1 MKKEK
6 ILKEEKDKD
15 NKKIFISKI
24 WIKLKKFILKKYEQH
39 LKNYIKELSLK
50 VDLYFLLIILILSSL
65 SIYILDNNIKKNLII
80 LIIYICLFIYL
91 FGIRNDSNS
100 KKITEFDIILF
111 PTNIFSILLIFTF
124 LFIDLNKNN
133 LSLQDIFFDIL
144 LIISIILDFILL
156 VYRINLYNKLNT
168 PIKCDIQDKSQEIN
182 KEVYTLSEILY
193 SPNPNNEEIT
203 DYSEYYLNDSNLKNI
218 EIIDNDKIDSDL
230 FIRTQFVDNL
240 HYSITSTSNYSDSFS
255 IGVVGEWGSGKSS
268 IIYLTIKELIKEN
281 INNYII
287 IDDFD
292 PWAIKSQDALI
303 LAMYNT
309 IMDALGENISYFKR
323 KKVQNAL
330 INITTNIPYI
340 GKGLGNYF
348 ENRID
353 DYSEYKE
360 IKSDLEEKLEKSDKR
375 LIFIIDNLDRMNS
388 ENVLFLLTLIGT
400 LFKLP
405 NITYIVAYD
414 KKRLNKIFRTDKI
427 DPQYIKKIVTKE
439 IVVPKIPNSLKEVIF
454 AQCLQNCI
462 NFKSSYQLSLITEKK
477 DDIEEIHEE
486 ILNEVASKFNN
497 IREFIRFLNFIIYD
511 INDTFLDRWDFLIIK
526 TIEFL
531 DHGLYNKLSKNKRF
545 ITRKIA
551 KNDLEQYKSLKELN
565 LTENFN
571 LIQKLSKK
579 EKDFFEQIKES
590 NFFDLLKLLSLN
602 STFFYNL
609 GLTNPEELY
618 PICEPN
624 SDALI
629 FSIFNISRF
638 DDYFSHSIY
647 SKELKE
653 ITKSFKIEN
662 NIEFSNIKEFF
673 DTNNRYLEKKYLVS
687 LNRFLVLITN
697 KKDKNKK
704 LKMNLFYYFID
715 KILFYQKKDLNLYV
729 IVVGILDSLFGL
741 NRELLSEGEE
751 EEITEQDMYYC
762 SNTIKNFLQDIK
774 SEDSI
779 IAKRT
784 IEFIKEAVEIEYN
797 FMINEIYTKVLKMAL
812 DELEKENI
820 NNK

>member
-1 MKKEK
+1 MDKEK
-6 ILKEEKDKD
+6 ETSNKPNFIKE
-15 NKKIFISKI
+15 
-24 WIKLKKFILKKYEQH
+24 KYKSI
-39 LKNYIKELSLK
+39 KNYINSIKYYIELK
-50 VDLYFLLIILILSSL
+50 KKINFHFIIILSVLIVIFYYLFKDAIFSIINNIKSNFNNKYSLQLNLELLYNIPTILFILLSFYFIIFCKNHITSKNINIIDKIIIITMIFSFVCTVAIDTQILLGLFISL
-65 SIYILDNNIKKNLII
+65 ITLIVRFILYKKANNTKNDNNIKTLWDIYTGNINDTDLKNLKIE
-80 LIIYICLFIYL
+80 
-91 FGIRNDSNS
+91 DS
-100 KKITEFDIILF
+100 
-111 PTNIFSILLIFTF
+111 
-124 LFIDLNKNN
+124 
-133 LSLQDIFFDIL
+133 
-144 LIISIILDFILL
+144 
-156 VYRINLYNKLNT
+156 
-168 PIKCDIQDKSQEIN
+168 
-182 KEVYTLSEILY
+182 
-193 SPNPNNEEIT
+193 
-203 DYSEYYLNDSNLKNI
+203 
-218 EIIDNDKIDSDL
+218 DKIEHDL
-230 FIRTQFVDNL
+230 FERTQFVDNL
-240 HYSITSTSNYSDSFS
+240 HYSITSTSNYSDNFS
-255 IGVVGEWGSGKSS
+255 IGVVGEWGSGKST
-268 IIYLTIKELIKEN
+268 IINFAKQELKDEKDL
-281 INNYII
+281 II

-303 LAMYNT
+303 LAIYNT
-309 IMDALGENISYFKR
+309 IIENLGKNISYFKR

-330 INITTNIPYI
+330 VNISTNIPYI
-340 GKGLGNYF
+340 GKGIGSFF

-360 IKSDLEEKLEKSDKR
+360 IKADLEEKLENFDKR

-405 NITYIVAYD
+405 NVTYIVAYD
-414 KKRLNKIFRTDKI
+414 KKRLKKIFITDKI
-427 DPQYIKKIVTKE
+427 DPQYIEKIVTKE
-439 IVVPKIPNSLKEVIF
+439 IVVPKIPNLLKEVIF
-454 AQCLQNCI
+454 TQCLKNCI
-462 NFKSSYQLSLITEKK
+462 NFKSSYQLSVITEKK

-486 ILNEVASKFNN
+486 ILSKVATKFNN
-497 IREFIRFLNFIIYD
+497 IREFIRFLNYIVYD

-531 DHGLYNKLSKNKRF
+531 DYGLFNKLSKNKRF

-551 KNDLEQYKSLKELN
+551 KKDLEQYKSLKELN
-565 LTENFN
+565 LTKNLN

-609 GLTNPEELY
+609 DLTNTEELY

-638 DDYFSHSIY
+638 DDYFSHSVY

-653 ITKSFKIEN
+653 ITKSFTIEN
-662 NIEFSNIKEFF
+662 NIEFSHIKEFF
-673 DTNNRYLEKKYLVS
+673 DTNNRYLKKKYLVS
-687 LNRFLVLITN
+687 LNRFLVLRTN

-715 KILFYQKKDLNLYV
+715 KILFYQKKDFNLYV

-784 IEFIKEAVEIEYN
+784 FEFIKEAVEIEYN

>member
-1 MKKEK
+1 MDKEK
-6 ILKEEKDKD
+6 KYFKELKKKVNFHFIIILSVLIVIFYYLFKDAIISIIDYFLKD
-15 NKKIFISKI
+15 FNNKYLLQKNYELVKTIPKILYIILLIYIFIFCKNHITSKNI
-24 WIKLKKFILKKYEQH
+24 NIIDKIIIITMIFSFFCTVAIDTQILLGLFISLITLIVRFILYKKANNT
-39 LKNYIKELSLK
+39 KN
-50 VDLYFLLIILILSSL
+50 
-65 SIYILDNNIKKNLII
+65 DNNIKTLWDIYTGNINDTDLKNL
-80 LIIYICLFIYL
+80 
-91 FGIRNDSNS
+91 
-100 KKITEFDIILF
+100 KIEDI
-111 PTNIFSILLIFTF
+111 
-124 LFIDLNKNN
+124 
-133 LSLQDIFFDIL
+133 
-144 LIISIILDFILL
+144 
-156 VYRINLYNKLNT
+156 
-168 PIKCDIQDKSQEIN
+168 
-182 KEVYTLSEILY
+182 
-193 SPNPNNEEIT
+193 
-203 DYSEYYLNDSNLKNI
+203 
-218 EIIDNDKIDSDL
+218 DKIEYDL
-230 FIRTQFVDNL
+230 FERTQFVDNL
-240 HYSITSTSNYSDSFS
+240 HYSITSTSNYSENFS
-255 IGVVGEWGSGKSS
+255 IGVVGEWGSGKST
-268 IIYLTIKELIKEN
+268 IINFAKQELKDEKDL
-281 INNYII
+281 II

-303 LAMYNT
+303 LAIYNT
-309 IMDALGENISYFKR
+309 IIENLGKNISYFKR

-330 INITTNIPYI
+330 VNISTNIPYI
-340 GKGLGNYF
+340 GKGIGSFF

-360 IKSDLEEKLEKSDKR
+360 IKADLEEKLENFDKR

-405 NITYIVAYD
+405 NVTYIVAYD
-414 KKRLNKIFRTDKI
+414 KKRLKKIFITDKI
-427 DPQYIKKIVTKE
+427 DPQYIEKIVTKE
-439 IVVPKIPNSLKEVIF
+439 IVVPKIPNLLKEVIF
-454 AQCLQNCI
+454 TQCLKNCI
-462 NFKSSYQLSLITEKK
+462 NFKSSYQLSVITEKK

-486 ILNEVASKFNN
+486 ILSKVATKFNN
-497 IREFIRFLNFIIYD
+497 IREFIRFLNYIVYD

-531 DHGLYNKLSKNKRF
+531 DYGLFNKLSKNKRF

-551 KNDLEQYKSLKELN
+551 KKDLEQYKSLKELN

-609 GLTNPEELY
+609 DLTDPEELY
-618 PICEPN
+618 TICEPN

-638 DDYFSHSIY
+638 DDYFSHSVY

-653 ITKSFKIEN
+653 ITKSFTIEN
-662 NIEFSNIKEFF
+662 NIEFSHIKEFF

-715 KILFYQKKDLNLYV
+715 KILFYQKKDFNLYV

-741 NRELLSEGEE
+741 NRELLSEGEEE

>member
-1 MKKEK
+1 MEKEK
-6 ILKEEKDKD
+6 KYFKE
-15 NKKIFISKI
+15 
-24 WIKLKKFILKKYEQH
+24 LKK
-39 LKNYIKELSLK
+39 K
-50 VDLYFLLIILILSSL
+50 VDIYFVIIISMLSSL
-65 SIYILDNNIKKNLII
+65 SIYILDSNIKKNLII

-91 FGIRNDSNS
+91 FSIRNDSNS

-168 PIKCDIQDKSQEIN
+168 PIKYDIQDKSQEKN

-218 EIIDNDKIDSDL
+218 QIIDNDKIDSDL

-340 GKGLGNYF
+340 GKGIGSFF

-353 DYSEYKE
+353 DYAEYKK
-360 IKSDLEEKLEKSDKR
+360 IKADLEEKLEKFDKR

-388 ENVLFLLTLIGT
+388 DNVLFLLTLIGT

-427 DPQYIKKIVTKE
+427 DPQYIEKIVTKE
-439 IVVPKIPNSLKEVIF
+439 IIIPKIPNSLKE
-454 AQCLQNCI
+454 AKYTQCLQNCI

-477 DDIEEIHEE
+477 DDIEAIHQE
-486 ILNEVASKFNN
+486 ILNEIASKFNN

-545 ITRKIA
+545 ITRNITK
-551 KNDLEQYKSLKELN
+551 KDLEKYMDYRGQFPDRNLKLIEAFKEEYKEFFY
-565 LTENFN
+565 E
-571 LIQKLSKK
+571 IKK
-579 EKDFFEQIKES
+579 S
-590 NFFDLLKLLSLN
+590 NFFDLLKFLSLN
-602 STFFYNL
+602 STIFYNL
-609 GLTNPEELY
+609 DLTDPKELY
-618 PICEPN
+618 PICDPN
-624 SDALI
+624 SDALN
-629 FSIFNISRF
+629 FSIFNRARF

-662 NIEFSNIKEFF
+662 NIEFSHIKEFF
-673 DTNNRYLEKKYLVS
+673 DTNNRYLEIKYLDS
-687 LNRFLVLITN
+687 LNKFLVLITN

-715 KILFYQKKDLNLYV
+715 KILFYQKKDFILYV

-741 NRELLSEGEE
+741 NRELLREE

-779 IAKRT
+779 IAKKM
-784 IEFIKEAVEIEYN
+784 IEALENAVENKYN
-797 FMINEIYTKVLKMAL
+797 FMMNEIYTKALKMAL
-812 DELEKENI
+812 DELKKENI
-820 NNK
+820 NK